1 MILVSLGSKTLQET
15 LIHTGM
21 QSDMYMCLCMD
32 MNKVKHPLLKNTDLG
47 WGCSLCLS

>member
-21 QSDMYMCLCMD
+21 RSDMYMCLCMD